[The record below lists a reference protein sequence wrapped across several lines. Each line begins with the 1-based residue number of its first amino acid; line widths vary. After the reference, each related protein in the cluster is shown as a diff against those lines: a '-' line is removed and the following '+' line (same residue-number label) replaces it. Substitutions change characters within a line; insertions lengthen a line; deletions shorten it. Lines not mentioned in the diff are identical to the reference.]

1 MSWSAKEAAALQTG
15 YLQGK
20 SVELLAKELGRT
32 TRSIIMKLV
41 NLGIYKKSKP
51 SAASS
56 KLSKPKATDLE
67 DFRVFYKLLGPARI

>member
-1 MSWSAKEAAALQTG
+1 MSWNAKEAAALQTG
-15 YLQGK
+15 YLQDK

-41 NLGIYKKSKP
+41 NLGIYKKSKS